1 VGFDTP
7 AASVGPGATE
17 GAGTYTIF
25 VGTGAVVV
33 GTVVVVEVTA
43 GAGTYTILTG
53 TGAVVVGTA
62 VVVEVTAGAGT

>member
-1 VGFDTP
+1 MGFDTP
-7 AASVGPGATE
+7 AASVGPGAIE

-33 GTVVVVEVTA
+33 GTVVVEVTA